1 MRTIGSPQAHRI
13 ARPRRLA
20 LTVLGMASLGAACP
34 SRAGL
39 AEWLHGTPPP
49 RPKAPPPDEAAAVN
63 RAVGVAPDAQVEE
76 FLRALAAA
84 IKARDGKPLLPR
96 LAERYTID
104 ELPSGAKASDF
115 LLQAVEQ
122 IPGAD
127 EILIRSIAAQ
137 GDMRVVQTDFRYPKD
152 LIRSKIFRFD
162 AAGRLLASDLF
173 QLKRQGPNG

>member
-1 MRTIGSPQAHRI
+1 MPTTGSPQAHRLVL
-13 ARPRRLA
+13 PRRFARML
-20 LTVLGMASLGAACP
+20 LGMAGLGAAWP

-49 RPKAPPPDEAAAVN
+49 RPKAPAPDKAARVG
-63 RAVGVAPDAQVEE
+63 RAAGVAPDAQVED

-122 IPGAD
+122 IPGA
-127 EILIRSIAAQ
+127 ERS
-137 GDMRVVQTDFRYPKD
+137 
-152 LIRSKIFRFD
+152 
-162 AAGRLLASDLF
+162 
-173 QLKRQGPNG
+173 